1 MLRSG
6 FTSEPEQHSRKPA
19 PWMADWL
26 RAWVPPGGL
35 VLDLYAG
42 LGSVPEAVVM
52 AREGRRYIGAE
63 IDEDRHAAALAIVRR
78 ASL

>member
-1 MLRSG
+1 
-6 FTSEPEQHSRKPA
+6 
-19 PWMADWL
+19 
-26 RAWVPPGGL
+26 VPPGGL

-52 AREGRRYIGAE
+52 AGEGRRYIGAE